1 MFAPQLLGFVS
12 PSINWWALLPQMI
25 LSVSYTHLT
34 LPTKA

>member
-25 LSVSYTHLT
+25 LLGAA
-34 LPTKA
+34 LMI